1 LAPYVNV
8 VQIIVSI
15 ALIIVI
21 LLQAKGSGF
30 SGALSTESSIFS
42 TRRGLEKTLFQVTL
56 VLAALFVI
64 ISIASVLTAKGT
76 AGA

>member
-1 LAPYVNV
+1 MAPYVNV